1 MQNVSLQ
8 QAVLDS
14 LRLLPQEQQQSVLD
28 FWDSLAQSELQAGTS
43 IDPRSRKI
51 MAKIT
56 SIFLHFL
63 MGG

>member
-14 LRLLPQEQQQSVLD
+14 LRLLPQEQQSVLD

-43 IDPRSRKI
+43 IDPRSRK
-51 MAKIT
+51 
-56 SIFLHFL
+56 
-63 MGG
+63 